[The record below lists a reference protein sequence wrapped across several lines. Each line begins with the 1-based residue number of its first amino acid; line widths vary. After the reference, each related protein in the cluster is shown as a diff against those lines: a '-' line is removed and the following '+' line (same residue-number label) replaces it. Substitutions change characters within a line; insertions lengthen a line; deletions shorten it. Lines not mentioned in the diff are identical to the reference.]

1 MLYTNAQI
9 NNLLLNGTLDAA
21 AAAREKIKAG
31 HNHLEEDQI
40 ATRIAE
46 RESKSVSELELERSE
61 PGLNALASRLL
72 GSPAASASTAAGGPN
87 HPCACR
93 REHTTLHA
101 CAARARRAVGWEPGH
116 ACMHARGPPAAPLC
130 PCPPCLS
137 FAHIFHAP
145 IPVPSTGVPI
155 SEPVFS

>member
-21 AAAREKIKAG
+21 AAALREKIKAG

-72 GSPAASASTAAGGPN
+72 GSPAASASTAVRRLVALTAKEKAPADPELKGRMSERAKDMGYGTKWRHYLDAVRDTSEFSPSAQFSAAAAA
-87 HPCACR
+87 ACCS
-93 REHTTLHA
+93 LIY
-101 CAARARRAVGWEPGH
+101 
-116 ACMHARGPPAAPLC
+116 L
-130 PCPPCLS
+130 L
-137 FAHIFHAP
+137 I
-145 IPVPSTGVPI
+145 
-155 SEPVFS
+155 

>member
-21 AAAREKIKAG
+21 AAALREKIKAG

-61 PGLNALASRLL
+61 PGLNALHVCS
-72 GSPAASASTAAGGPN
+72 
-87 HPCACR
+87 
-93 REHTTLHA
+93 
-101 CAARARRAVGWEPGH
+101 ARRPRPRPPPSAGWL
-116 ACMHARGPPAAPLC
+116 R
-130 PCPPCLS
+130 
-137 FAHIFHAP
+137 
-145 IPVPSTGVPI
+145 
-155 SEPVFS
+155 